1 MAWQVEVQK
10 KETKS
15 LASLLRFPSFL
26 QPPPPRLHPQ
36 RSPVTMCVITGAPR
50 DTRARTNTHTHTNTQ
65 QAAARQACSH
75 QAKSVIHMPSQ
86 PIQHY
91 GVQVSLQMLQS

>member
-50 DTRARTNTHTHTNTQ
+50 DTHTHTQ